1 MFNSRK
7 KTIIG
12 IISGLGCAI
21 IILGLAWVNS
31 LVGDLRFLQII
42 IKFLVS
48 TPTYLLKAQS
58 TNNLVIEGILFFVYW
73 GLIGGIIGWLL
84 YLKTSFAKVAIVLMI
99 VGIIISHSLI
109 QIKIE
114 RGLDALME
122 AIVEDIGKLISGEA
136 TVKETKP

>member
-7 KTIIG
+7 NTIIG
-12 IISGLGCAI
+12 IISGLGCAT

-42 IKFLVS
+42 VNFLVS
-48 TPTYLLKAQS
+48 TPTFLLKAQS

-84 YLKTSFAKVAIVLMI
+84 CLKTSFAKVAIVLMI

-114 RGLDALME
+114 RGLDSAMQAFGE
-122 AIVEDIGKLISGEA
+122 AIGKSISGEA
-136 TVKETKP
+136 TIKESKP